1 MFAATHMVV
10 GALVE
15 SRVRKKAPTALVA
28 VATAVALD
36 MTIVWHARDAEYQWP
51 RDSFPLFQV
60 VPHPHDI
67 QSWLLVAVL
76 IVSAVAVAVLLR
88 RYWWG
93 MLWALSP
100 DIMDWLILKPLTGE
114 HPIHDLFKKVSMP
127 WGFAV
132 EMLLVVVVVLVLY
145 LRGRKR
151 ATAGDTVS

>member
-1 MFAATHMVV
+1 VFAATHMAV

-15 SRVRKKAPTALVA
+15 SRVRKKAPTALIA
-28 VATAVALD
+28 LISHAALD
-36 MTIVWHARDAEYQWP
+36 MTIFWHARDAQYQWP
-51 RDSFPLFQV
+51 EGSFPLFEV
-60 VPHPHDI
+60 VPYPHDI

-76 IVSAVAVAVLLR
+76 IISAAAVAVLLR

-100 DIMDWLILKPLTGE
+100 DIMDFVILRPLTGE
-114 HPIHDLFKKVSMP
+114 HPIHDLFKKVSTP

-145 LRGRKR
+145 LKGRKR
-151 ATAGDTVS
+151 AAAQDRIP